1 MAAVLSSHRPPRNCA
16 MGSVR
21 VCFCEPNH
29 MKRAATPACFMGD
42 FARKYVYVIYCF
54 TRLAFIGLR
63 KLGLSGPRNSL
74 QMTG

>member
-1 MAAVLSSHRPPRNCA
+1 
-16 MGSVR
+16 
-21 VCFCEPNH
+21 